1 VLILVSLSQTDWM
14 SLFQGLFTT
23 IKVPT
28 GAHRADGNFF
38 CKMTCS
44 FASGVLSH
52 PRQPL
57 FRILERKVAGYL
69 VGRGAGS
76 SRNCAC
82 SPSRGS
88 VSDLSEAF
96 DCSGNWGPSLFAGSH
111 NNNRSFNISEP
122 RINERIRVPEVR
134 LVGPAG
140 EQVGIVRIEDALR
153 LAAESDLDLVE
164 VAPQAKPPVCKLMDF
179 GKYKY
184 EAAVKAREARKNQ
197 TNTVLKEIRFR
208 LKIDTH
214 DYETKRGH
222 ALRFLGAGDKVK
234 AMIQF
239 RGREQQ
245 RPEMGIRLLQ
255 RFADDVAEVG
265 VVESSPRID
274 GRNMVMVVGPLK
286 NKAEAKAEARRA
298 TQRAEAK
305 AENEAKASG
314 RVDTSGDDQA
324 PLTQSLADLLPEGFA
339 ITTEPEAEAPVQEPA
354 PAVEPAVAEAPKQ
367 EAPKAAEAP
376 KQEAP
381 KAAAPKAAAPKAA
394 APKAAEPK
402 VAAPKA
408 AEPKAAPAPKAA
420 AEKPAAAAPA
430 AAPKPAAVPAP
441 PKPVARPAAP
451 KPAARPAPKA
461 VPKPAGKKTT

>member
-1 VLILVSLSQTDWM
+1 M
-14 SLFQGLFTT
+14 
-23 IKVPT
+23 
-28 GAHRADGNFF
+28 
-38 CKMTCS
+38 
-44 FASGVLSH
+44 
-52 PRQPL
+52 
-57 FRILERKVAGYL
+57 
-69 VGRGAGS
+69 
-76 SRNCAC
+76 
-82 SPSRGS
+82 
-88 VSDLSEAF
+88 
-96 DCSGNWGPSLFAGSH
+96 
-111 NNNRSFNISEP
+111 
-122 RINERIRVPEVR
+122 R

-305 AENEAKASG
+305 AQNEAKATG
-314 RVDTSGDDQA
+314 RVDVSGDDQA
-324 PLTQSLADLLPEGFA
+324 PFTQSLADLLPEGFA
-339 ITTEPEAEAPVQEPA
+339 ITTEPEAEAPEVEA
-354 PAVEPAVAEAPKQ
+354 PATPETPVAEAPAAEAPVKEAAPEEAPKQ
-367 EAPKAAEAP
+367 EAPKQAAP
-376 KQEAP
+376 KTEAP
-381 KAAAPKAAAPKAA
+381 KAAAPRREA
-394 APKAAEPK
+394 
-402 VAAPKA
+402 
-408 AEPKAAPAPKAA
+408 PKAAPAPAKAPEAPKAPVA
-420 AEKPAAAAPA
+420 AKAPEAAKPA
-430 AAPKPAAVPAP
+430 AAVPAP
-441 PKPVARPAAP
+441 AAPRPAVPMPKPVARPAAP
-451 KPAARPAPKA
+451 KPAARPAPDRKS
-461 VPKPAGKKTT
+461 VV

>member
-1 VLILVSLSQTDWM
+1 M
-14 SLFQGLFTT
+14 
-23 IKVPT
+23 
-28 GAHRADGNFF
+28 
-38 CKMTCS
+38 
-44 FASGVLSH
+44 
-52 PRQPL
+52 
-57 FRILERKVAGYL
+57 
-69 VGRGAGS
+69 
-76 SRNCAC
+76 
-82 SPSRGS
+82 
-88 VSDLSEAF
+88 
-96 DCSGNWGPSLFAGSH
+96 
-111 NNNRSFNISEP
+111 
-122 RINERIRVPEVR
+122 R

-245 RPEMGIRLLQ
+245 RPEMGLRLLQ
-255 RFADDVAEVG
+255 RFAEDVAEVG

-274 GRNMVMVVGPLK
+274 GRNMVMVIGPLK

-305 AENEAKASG
+305 AQNEAKAAG

-324 PLTQSLADLLPEGFA
+324 PLTQSLADLLPEGFQVSA
-339 ITTEPEAEAPVQEPA
+339 EAAAAPEAAVEAPAAPVEEAPAAETPAAEAPA
-354 PAVEPAVAEAPKQ
+354 A

-376 KQEAP
+376 AAEAAEARAAEAP
-381 KAAAPKAAAPKAA
+381 KAAKVAEPKREAPRAEAPKAAPAAPKAAAP
-394 APKAAEPK
+394 APKAAE
-402 VAAPKA
+402 
-408 AEPKAAPAPKAA
+408 AEAPAP
-420 AEKPAAAAPA
+420 
-430 AAPKPAAVPAP
+430 AAPKPAAVPSP

-451 KPAARPAPKA
+451 KPVARPAAPRPT
-461 VPKPAGKKTT
+461 PKPAGKKTN

>member
-1 VLILVSLSQTDWM
+1 MLRQLGAFSILPVEYH
-14 SLFQGLFTT
+14 
-23 IKVPT
+23 IN
-28 GAHRADGNFF
+28 H
-38 CKMTCS
+38 
-44 FASGVLSH
+44 
-52 PRQPL
+52 
-57 FRILERKVAGYL
+57 
-69 VGRGAGS
+69 
-76 SRNCAC
+76 
-82 SPSRGS
+82 
-88 VSDLSEAF
+88 
-96 DCSGNWGPSLFAGSH
+96 
-111 NNNRSFNISEP
+111 RSFNISEP

-140 EQVGIVRIEDALR
+140 EQVGIVRIDDALR

-298 TQRAEAK
+298 SQRAESK
-305 AENEAKASG
+305 AQNEAKTTGGG
-314 RVDTSGDDQA
+314 RIDLSGDDQA

-339 ITTEPEAEAPVQEPA
+339 INTEPEAEAPAQ
-354 PAVEPAVAEAPKQ
+354 AEAPESPVEAAPET
-367 EAPKAAEAP
+367 EAPVKEAPAKEAPVKEAAAKEAPAKAAPVKEAAVQETP
-376 KQEAP
+376 KQAAP
-381 KAAAPKAAAPKAA
+381 RAAAPKREA
-394 APKAAEPK
+394 
-402 VAAPKA
+402 
-408 AEPKAAPAPKAA
+408 PKAAPAP
-420 AEKPAAAAPA
+420 AEAPA
-430 AAPKPAAVPAP
+430 AAKPAEAATPAP
-441 PKPVARPAAP
+441 AAPRPPVPMPKPVARPAAP

-461 VPKPAGKKTT
+461 APKSAGKKTT

>member
-1 VLILVSLSQTDWM
+1 
-14 SLFQGLFTT
+14 
-23 IKVPT
+23 
-28 GAHRADGNFF
+28 
-38 CKMTCS
+38 
-44 FASGVLSH
+44 
-52 PRQPL
+52 
-57 FRILERKVAGYL
+57 
-69 VGRGAGS
+69 
-76 SRNCAC
+76 
-82 SPSRGS
+82 
-88 VSDLSEAF
+88 
-96 DCSGNWGPSLFAGSH
+96 
-111 NNNRSFNISEP
+111 
-122 RINERIRVPEVR
+122 
-134 LVGPAG
+134 
-140 EQVGIVRIEDALR
+140 
-153 LAAESDLDLVE
+153 
-164 VAPQAKPPVCKLMDF
+164 MDF

-305 AENEAKASG
+305 AQNEAKATG
-314 RVDTSGDDQA
+314 VRIDVSGDDQA
-324 PLTQSLADLLPEGFA
+324 PLTQSLADLLPEGFV
-339 ITTEPEAEAPVQEPA
+339 ITTQPETGASAESEAPEAAPEAEAPVKEASVEEAPVKEAAVQEA
-354 PAVEPAVAEAPKQ
+354 PKQEAAVQEAPKQ
-367 EAPKAAEAP
+367 EAPVKAAPVKEAAVQEAP
-376 KQEAP
+376 KQ
-381 KAAAPKAAAPKAA
+381 AAPKAAAPKREA
-394 APKAAEPK
+394 
-402 VAAPKA
+402 
-408 AEPKAAPAPKAA
+408 PKAAPAPVKAPAA
-420 AEKPAAAAPA
+420 AKPAEAAAPA
-430 AAPKPAAVPAP
+430 PAAPRPPVPM
-441 PKPVARPAAP
+441 PKPIARPAAP

-461 VPKPAGKKTT
+461 ASKPAAKKTT

>member
-1 VLILVSLSQTDWM
+1 M
-14 SLFQGLFTT
+14 
-23 IKVPT
+23 P
-28 GAHRADGNFF
+28 AEYPHE
-38 CKMTCS
+38 
-44 FASGVLSH
+44 H
-52 PRQPL
+52 
-57 FRILERKVAGYL
+57 
-69 VGRGAGS
+69 
-76 SRNCAC
+76 
-82 SPSRGS
+82 
-88 VSDLSEAF
+88 
-96 DCSGNWGPSLFAGSH
+96 
-111 NNNRSFNISEP
+111 RSFNISEP

-305 AENEAKASG
+305 AENEAKAAG
-314 RVDTSGDDQA
+314 RVDTSGGNA
-324 PLTQSLADLLPEGFA
+324 PLTQSLAGLLPEGFGTQA
-339 ITTEPEAEAPVQEPA
+339 EAPATEAPAAAEAPATEAPAAEAQPKEAAKAPEAEAPK
-354 PAVEPAVAEAPKQ
+354 AEAPKT
-367 EAPKAAEAP
+367 EAPKA
-376 KQEAP
+376 EAP
-381 KAAAPKAAAPKAA
+381 KAPAAKAAAPKAAPKAAAPKA
-394 APKAAEPK
+394 P
-402 VAAPKA
+402 
-408 AEPKAAPAPKAA
+408 
-420 AEKPAAAAPA
+420 AAPA
-430 AAPKPAAVPAP
+430 APAADKPAPKPAAA

-451 KPAARPAPKA
+451 KPAARPAAPKA
-461 VPKPAGKKTT
+461 APKPGSKKTN

>member
-1 VLILVSLSQTDWM
+1 M
-14 SLFQGLFTT
+14 EYHFN
-23 IKVPT
+23 
-28 GAHRADGNFF
+28 H
-38 CKMTCS
+38 
-44 FASGVLSH
+44 
-52 PRQPL
+52 
-57 FRILERKVAGYL
+57 
-69 VGRGAGS
+69 
-76 SRNCAC
+76 
-82 SPSRGS
+82 
-88 VSDLSEAF
+88 
-96 DCSGNWGPSLFAGSH
+96 
-111 NNNRSFNISEP
+111 RSFNISEP

-140 EQVGIVRIEDALR
+140 EQVGVVRIEDALR

-298 TQRAEAK
+298 SQRAEAK
-305 AENEAKASG
+305 AQNEAKASG
-314 RVDTSGDDQA
+314 RIDVTGDDQA

-339 ITTEPEAEAPVQEPA
+339 ITTEPETAAPEAEATETEAPETAAPVTAEAAEAPVAA
-354 PAVEPAVAEAPKQ
+354 PAAEAPAKEAPVKAAPEKEAAAKETPAKEAAAEEAPKQ
-367 EAPKAAEAP
+367 
-376 KQEAP
+376 
-381 KAAAPKAAAPKAA
+381 AAPKTAAPKREA
-394 APKAAEPK
+394 
-402 VAAPKA
+402 
-408 AEPKAAPAPKAA
+408 PKAAPAPAKAPEA
-420 AEKPAAAAPA
+420 KPAEAVKAAAPA
-430 AAPKPAAVPAP
+430 PAPAAPRPPVPM

-461 VPKPAGKKTT
+461 APKPAGKKTT

>member
-1 VLILVSLSQTDWM
+1 M
-14 SLFQGLFTT
+14 
-23 IKVPT
+23 
-28 GAHRADGNFF
+28 
-38 CKMTCS
+38 
-44 FASGVLSH
+44 
-52 PRQPL
+52 
-57 FRILERKVAGYL
+57 
-69 VGRGAGS
+69 
-76 SRNCAC
+76 
-82 SPSRGS
+82 
-88 VSDLSEAF
+88 
-96 DCSGNWGPSLFAGSH
+96 
-111 NNNRSFNISEP
+111 
-122 RINERIRVPEVR
+122 R

-305 AENEAKASG
+305 AQNEAKATG
-314 RVDTSGDDQA
+314 RVDVSGSDQA
-324 PLTQSLADLLPEGFA
+324 PLTQSLADLLPEGF
-339 ITTEPEAEAPVQEPA
+339 TVSTEPEAAAEAPVQEAA
-354 PAVEPAVAEAPKQ
+354 PAVEPAAPPAPAKESVQEAPKQEAVKEAPKQ
-367 EAPKAAEAP
+367 EAPKQETP
-376 KQEAP
+376 RKEAP
-381 KAAAPKAAAPKAA
+381 KAPAPRA
-394 APKAAEPK
+394 
-402 VAAPKA
+402 
-408 AEPKAAPAPKAA
+408 AAPAPKAA
-420 AEKPAAAAPA
+420 APAPKPVAEKPEAAKPAA

>member
-1 VLILVSLSQTDWM
+1 MDRHCRDRARAALL
-14 SLFQGLFTT
+14 GLRR
-23 IKVPT
+23 PT
-28 GAHRADGNFF
+28 FF
-38 CKMTCS
+38 
-44 FASGVLSH
+44 
-52 PRQPL
+52 
-57 FRILERKVAGYL
+57 
-69 VGRGAGS
+69 
-76 SRNCAC
+76 
-82 SPSRGS
+82 
-88 VSDLSEAF
+88 EAF
-96 DCSGNWGPSLFAGSH
+96 DCSGNWGPSLFAGTH
-111 NNNRSFNISEP
+111 NNHRSFNISEP

-305 AENEAKASG
+305 AQNEAKAAG

-324 PLTQSLADLLPEGFA
+324 PMTQSLADLLPEGF
-339 ITTEPEAEAPVQEPA
+339 TVSTEPEAPATEAPEADTATAEVPEAPKQEA
-354 PAVEPAVAEAPKQ
+354 PKQEAPKQEAPKQ
-367 EAPKAAEAP
+367 EAPKAEAP
-376 KQEAP
+376 KAAAPKAEAP

-394 APKAAEPK
+394 APAPRPT
-402 VAAPKA
+402 VAA
-408 AEPKAAPAPKAA
+408 
-420 AEKPAAAAPA
+420 KPEAAAP

-461 VPKPAGKKTT
+461 VPKPAGKKTN

>member
-1 VLILVSLSQTDWM
+1 M
-14 SLFQGLFTT
+14 
-23 IKVPT
+23 
-28 GAHRADGNFF
+28 
-38 CKMTCS
+38 
-44 FASGVLSH
+44 
-52 PRQPL
+52 
-57 FRILERKVAGYL
+57 
-69 VGRGAGS
+69 
-76 SRNCAC
+76 
-82 SPSRGS
+82 
-88 VSDLSEAF
+88 
-96 DCSGNWGPSLFAGSH
+96 
-111 NNNRSFNISEP
+111 
-122 RINERIRVPEVR
+122 
-134 LVGPAG
+134 
-140 EQVGIVRIEDALR
+140 
-153 LAAESDLDLVE
+153 AAESDLDLVE

-314 RVDTSGDDQA
+314 SGRVDVSGDDTA
-324 PLTQSLADLLPEGFA
+324 PLTQSLADLLPEGF
-339 ITTEPEAEAPVQEPA
+339 TVRTEPTEAPATEAAPAGVESPAEENAAATETEATAAPAAEAPVEEAPAAPA
-354 PAVEPAVAEAPKQ
+354 PVQEAPKQ
-367 EAPKAAEAP
+367 AAPKAARQAAPKREAPKAAEKPAVAKAP
-376 KQEAP
+376 
-381 KAAAPKAAAPKAA
+381 
-394 APKAAEPK
+394 
-402 VAAPKA
+402 
-408 AEPKAAPAPKAA
+408 AAPAKAPEA
-420 AEKPAAAAPA
+420 AKPADAPAAPA
-430 AAPKPAAVPAP
+430 AAPKPVAT
-441 PKPVARPAAP
+441 PKPVPRPAAP
-451 KPAARPAPKA
+451 KPAARPAAPRSA
-461 VPKPAGKKTT
+461 AKPGTKKTN

>member
-1 VLILVSLSQTDWM
+1 
-14 SLFQGLFTT
+14 
-23 IKVPT
+23 
-28 GAHRADGNFF
+28 
-38 CKMTCS
+38 
-44 FASGVLSH
+44 
-52 PRQPL
+52 
-57 FRILERKVAGYL
+57 
-69 VGRGAGS
+69 
-76 SRNCAC
+76 
-82 SPSRGS
+82 
-88 VSDLSEAF
+88 
-96 DCSGNWGPSLFAGSH
+96 
-111 NNNRSFNISEP
+111 
-122 RINERIRVPEVR
+122 VR

-305 AENEAKASG
+305 AQNEAKAAG
-314 RVDTSGDDQA
+314 RIDVSGDDQA
-324 PLTQSLADLLPEGFA
+324 PMTQSLADLLPEGF
-339 ITTEPEAEAPVQEPA
+339 TVSTEPEAPAEAPEQTPA
-354 PAVEPAVAEAPKQ
+354 PAVEPAAAEAPAKAAEAPKAEAPKQ
-367 EAPKAAEAP
+367 EAP

-381 KAAAPKAAAPKAA
+381 KAAAPKAAAP
-394 APKAAEPK
+394 APKP
-402 VAAPKA
+402 
-408 AEPKAAPAPKAA
+408 AA
-420 AEKPAAAAPA
+420 AEKPEAAPAA

>member
-1 VLILVSLSQTDWM
+1 
-14 SLFQGLFTT
+14 
-23 IKVPT
+23 
-28 GAHRADGNFF
+28 
-38 CKMTCS
+38 
-44 FASGVLSH
+44 
-52 PRQPL
+52 
-57 FRILERKVAGYL
+57 
-69 VGRGAGS
+69 
-76 SRNCAC
+76 
-82 SPSRGS
+82 
-88 VSDLSEAF
+88 
-96 DCSGNWGPSLFAGSH
+96 
-111 NNNRSFNISEP
+111 
-122 RINERIRVPEVR
+122 
-134 LVGPAG
+134 
-140 EQVGIVRIEDALR
+140 
-153 LAAESDLDLVE
+153 
-164 VAPQAKPPVCKLMDF
+164 VCKLMDF

-305 AENEAKASG
+305 AENEAKAAGG
-314 RVDTSGDDQA
+314 RIDVSGDDQA

-339 ITTEPEAEAPVQEPA
+339 INTEPEAVPEAPVQEAA
-354 PAVEPAVAEAPKQ
+354 PAVEPAAAAAPAKESVQEAPRQEAVKAAPKQEAPKQ
-367 EAPKAAEAP
+367 EAPRK
-376 KQEAP
+376 EAP
-381 KAAAPKAAAPKAA
+381 KAPAPKA
-394 APKAAEPK
+394 
-402 VAAPKA
+402 
-408 AEPKAAPAPKAA
+408 AAPAPKAA
-420 AEKPAAAAPA
+420 APAPKPVAEKPEAAKPAAAAP
-430 AAPKPAAVPAP
+430 KPAGVPGP

-461 VPKPAGKKTT
+461 APKPAGKKTT

>member
-1 VLILVSLSQTDWM
+1 M
-14 SLFQGLFTT
+14 
-23 IKVPT
+23 
-28 GAHRADGNFF
+28 
-38 CKMTCS
+38 
-44 FASGVLSH
+44 
-52 PRQPL
+52 
-57 FRILERKVAGYL
+57 
-69 VGRGAGS
+69 
-76 SRNCAC
+76 
-82 SPSRGS
+82 
-88 VSDLSEAF
+88 
-96 DCSGNWGPSLFAGSH
+96 
-111 NNNRSFNISEP
+111 
-122 RINERIRVPEVR
+122 
-134 LVGPAG
+134 
-140 EQVGIVRIEDALR
+140 
-153 LAAESDLDLVE
+153 AAESDLDLVE

-298 TQRAEAK
+298 SQRAEAK
-305 AENEAKASG
+305 AQNEAKASG
-314 RVDTSGDDQA
+314 RIDVTGDDQA

-339 ITTEPEAEAPVQEPA
+339 ITTEPETAAPEAEATETEAPETAAPVTAEAAEAPVAA
-354 PAVEPAVAEAPKQ
+354 PAAEAPAKEAPVKAAPEKEAAAKETPAKEAAAEEAPKQ
-367 EAPKAAEAP
+367 
-376 KQEAP
+376 
-381 KAAAPKAAAPKAA
+381 AAPKTAAPKREA
-394 APKAAEPK
+394 
-402 VAAPKA
+402 
-408 AEPKAAPAPKAA
+408 PKAAPAPAKAPEA
-420 AEKPAAAAPA
+420 KPAEAVKAAAPA
-430 AAPKPAAVPAP
+430 PAPAAPRPPVPM

-461 VPKPAGKKTT
+461 APKPAGKKTT

>member
-1 VLILVSLSQTDWM
+1 M
-14 SLFQGLFTT
+14 RR
-23 IKVPT
+23 PT
-28 GAHRADGNFF
+28 FF
-38 CKMTCS
+38 
-44 FASGVLSH
+44 
-52 PRQPL
+52 
-57 FRILERKVAGYL
+57 
-69 VGRGAGS
+69 
-76 SRNCAC
+76 
-82 SPSRGS
+82 
-88 VSDLSEAF
+88 EAF
-96 DCSGNWGPSLFAGSH
+96 DCSGNWGPSLFAGTH
-111 NNNRSFNISEP
+111 NNHRSFNISEP

-305 AENEAKASG
+305 AQNEAKAAG

-324 PLTQSLADLLPEGFA
+324 PMTQSLADLLPEGF
-339 ITTEPEAEAPVQEPA
+339 TVSTEPEAPAAESPATEAPAADTATVEA
-354 PAVEPAVAEAPKQ
+354 PEAPKQ
-367 EAPKAAEAP
+367 EAPKAAVAPKQEAP
-376 KQEAP
+376 KAEAP
-381 KAAAPKAAAPKAA
+381 KAAAPKAAAPKAT
-394 APKAAEPK
+394 
-402 VAAPKA
+402 
-408 AEPKAAPAPKAA
+408 APAPKPAVAA
-420 AEKPAAAAPA
+420 KPEAAAP

-461 VPKPAGKKTT
+461 VPKPAGKKTN